1 MRASDIENWEVEVF
15 SPGRINLIGEHTDY
29 NEGFVLPAA
38 IDLGIHFKFKTSAT
52 EAYCSLHSANT
63 DESFSFS
70 LDQLS
75 MTGKGWEKYI
85 LGVIHELLEM
95 GCRLRGF
102 HCDVQSNLPIGAGLS
117 SSAALSSGLTL
128 GLNQLFSLG
137 LDRLQIA
144 QLARRTENRFAS
156 LQCGIMDP
164 FASLMGQEGHFI
176 FLDCRSLTYELI
188 PAKLG
193 EHCMVLLD
201 SGVTHQLADS
211 AYNQRRDEC
220 RKGVEWLRSKLPEIK
235 SLRDLKPEFWET
247 VAEEVPEP
255 VRSRCQHV
263 VEENFRVMNAV
274 EALRSGDM
282 DRLGALLYASHQSLG
297 QLYEVSCQELDFLVD
312 TSRSYKA
319 VLGAR
324 MMGGGFGGC
333 TLNLVRKDAVTTFT
347 EGMARAY
354 RDAFS
359 RDLRVIHITPA
370 TGGRILE

>member
-1 MRASDIENWEVEVF
+1 MKPSDIENWEVEIF

-38 IDLGIHFKFKTSAT
+38 IDLGIHFRFKTSAK
-52 EAYCSLHSANT
+52 ESDCSLHSANT
-63 DESFSFS
+63 EESFFFS
-70 LDQLS
+70 LEQVP
-75 MTGKGWEKYI
+75 MTGTGWEKYI

-95 GCRLRGF
+95 GCSLKGF
-102 HCDVQSNLPIGAGLS
+102 HCEVHSTLPIGAGLS

-137 LDRLQIA
+137 LDRPQIA
-144 QLARRTENRFAS
+144 QLAQRTENRFAS

-164 FASLMGQEGHFI
+164 FASLMGQAEHFI

-188 PAKLG
+188 PANLG
-193 EHCMVLLD
+193 AYCIVLLD

-220 RKGVEWLRSKLPEIK
+220 RKGVELLKTKIPEIK
-235 SLRDLKPEFWET
+235 SLRDLKPEYWET
-247 VAEEVPEP
+247 VAKELPEP
-255 VRSRCQHV
+255 VRSPCRHV
-263 VEENFRVMNAV
+263 MEENLRVIEAV
-274 EALRSGDM
+274 KALRSGDM
-282 DRLGALLYASHQSLG
+282 EWLGALLYASHQSLS

-312 TSRSYKA
+312 ASRSFEA

-333 TLNLVRKDAVTTFT
+333 SLNLVRKDSAAEFS
-347 EGMARAY
+347 EGMVRAY

-359 RDLRVIHITPA
+359 RELRIIHVTPA
-370 TGGRILE
+370 PGGHFLK